1 MIGDFIISLGGN
13 NQSMEDKT
21 VNGRCSAVLRLAL
34 VLPTP
39 VGLSLTDTY
48 IRHKEYVIFKSAKN
62 MENGYFNVFMCH
74 DFTIQ
79 MLSAACLLS

>member
-34 VLPTP
+34 VPPTP
-39 VGLSLTDTY
+39 VGLRITDIKG
-48 IRHKEYVIFKSAKN
+48 IRY
-62 MENGYFNVFMCH
+62 
-74 DFTIQ
+74 
-79 MLSAACLLS
+79 L